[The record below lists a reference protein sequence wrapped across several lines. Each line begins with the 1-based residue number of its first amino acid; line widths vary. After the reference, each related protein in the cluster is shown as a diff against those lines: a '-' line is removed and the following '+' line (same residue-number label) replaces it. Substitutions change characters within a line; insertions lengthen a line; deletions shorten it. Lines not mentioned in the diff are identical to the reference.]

1 MMSLIKII
9 FLSMVIVL
17 FNKPSVYTEIR
28 SNIVAK
34 IGNGIITNL
43 DIENKIK
50 TNLFLAS
57 DEINQLN
64 VDKIKGFAL
73 KSLVNLKLKENEI
86 KKYNLKI
93 NNKAIDQHITNIANN
108 LKINKTELKNQFNFY
123 NLNYNQFLQDIN
135 TEFLW
140 QSLIAKIYI
149 DRIQINDEQISL
161 EINQIIKN
169 KKNTTEFNLAEIEI
183 FYENSDDLN
192 TLYDKIDSSIKTIGF
207 EKTAIKLSTSPTA
220 MSGGY
225 LGWISLNQLS
235 PEIAKIL
242 QSLNNGQVSP
252 PIKKANTL
260 TLLKLIEKRNSVI
273 EKELDINRLR
283 SSLEN
288 NKKNEL
294 LNLYSNSHLS
304 KIRNTT
310 LIEFK

>member
-1 MMSLIKII
+1 
-9 FLSMVIVL
+9 
-17 FNKPSVYTEIR
+17 
-28 SNIVAK
+28 
-34 IGNGIITNL
+34 
-43 DIENKIK
+43 
-50 TNLFLAS
+50 
-57 DEINQLN
+57 
-64 VDKIKGFAL
+64 
-73 KSLVNLKLKENEI
+73 
-86 KKYNLKI
+86 
-93 NNKAIDQHITNIANN
+93 
-108 LKINKTELKNQFNFY
+108 
-123 NLNYNQFLQDIN
+123 
-135 TEFLW
+135 
-140 QSLIAKIYI
+140 
-149 DRIQINDEQISL
+149 
-161 EINQIIKN
+161 
-169 KKNTTEFNLAEIEI
+169 
-183 FYENSDDLN
+183 
-192 TLYDKIDSSIKTIGF
+192 
-207 EKTAIKLSTSPTA
+207 

-235 PEIAKIL
+235 PEIAEIL